1 MPGSI
6 PGGTAKIKGL
16 SCTKAWRFSL
26 ARREWWVRF
35 PHGPQNKH
43 HGMLGSQV
51 TPLRLGR
58 RELASSNLAIPTI
71 FYYQRVF
78 IGMVLLEG
86 RKEDLYN
93 KYKGQIESEKKLNSL
108 FQPLSIYDML
118 IDEPFIQQTNYKY
131 LEPLIQQYYFY
142 NDIYPRQGK
151 ELEELEPNQVN
162 TSIRAVSDMRQFVAE
177 IVPKVQFF
185 DTNKDKYPKKDL
197 REYVGDWFDR
207 DFLDFTNELIKQTS
221 EKQEEK
227 KARKEVDK
235 VYDSDTILIVKPKTH
250 TASCYYGAGTKWCT
264 TTRNNSSYFE
274 SHTKNANL
282 YYIIVKKKKTSDRFY
297 KIAINIKPN
306 QKLIDSDWYDVQ
318 DNKFSFSEKDLFLT
332 IVPQKAV
339 DAIYEDLK
347 TLKDLWFT
355 TELVPQIN
363 RTSLLQG
370 SKVIPLSN
378 GKNLIISLRFDDFQ
392 TADDLGDL
400 DESDNLFQRFGC
412 SYKVSQFNQ
421 ITQSL
426 VDPEVDSTFYE
437 SGIAYGIVSESDDNQ
452 HYEITIT
459 EFESNDEYG
468 NDFFN
473 IDNPILTFKYDKGFY
488 SSLIDYQT
496 VVLSRLIKTSNF
508 YEKLEKYQEGKNI
521 GQKYTMA
528 GYTFTKGGKL
538 TKALFNYIESLPEG
552 GIGNKLDF
560 LKRTGQITVT
570 PEGVF
575 SKTGNEISL
584 QGYLSSFFSAAKL
597 AGIIQK
603 PEGKNGFI
611 KGPNFNKYKEKI
623 S

>member
-1 MPGSI
+1 
-6 PGGTAKIKGL
+6 
-16 SCTKAWRFSL
+16 
-26 ARREWWVRF
+26 
-35 PHGPQNKH
+35 
-43 HGMLGSQV
+43 
-51 TPLRLGR
+51 
-58 RELASSNLAIPTI
+58 
-71 FYYQRVF
+71 
-78 IGMVLLEG
+78 MVLLEG

-162 TSIRAVSDMRQFVAE
+162 TSIRGVSDMRQFVAE

-197 REYVGDWFDR
+197 REYVGDWFER
-207 DFLDFTNELIKQTS
+207 DFLNFTNELIKQTS

>member
-1 MPGSI
+1 
-6 PGGTAKIKGL
+6 
-16 SCTKAWRFSL
+16 
-26 ARREWWVRF
+26 
-35 PHGPQNKH
+35 
-43 HGMLGSQV
+43 MLGSPV
-51 TPLRLGR
+51 TPPGLGPG
-58 RELASSNLAIPTI
+58 ELASSNLAISTI

-93 KYKGQIESEKKLNSL
+93 KYKGQIESERKLNSL

-131 LEPLIQQYYFY
+131 LDSLIQQYYFY

-197 REYVGDWFDR
+197 REYIGDWFER
-207 DFLDFTNELIKQTS
+207 DFLNFTNELIKQTS

-264 TTRNNSSYFE
+264 TMKNNSTYFE

-282 YYIIVKKKKTSDRFY
+282 YYIIVKKKNVSDRFY
-297 KIAINIKPN
+297 KIAVNIKPG
-306 QKLIDSDWYDVQ
+306 QKLIDSDWFDVQ
-318 DNKFSFSEKDLFLT
+318 DNKFNFSEKDLFLT
-332 IVPQKAV
+332 IIPQKAI
-339 DAIYEDLK
+339 DAIYDDLK
-347 TLKDLWFT
+347 TLKDSWFT
-355 TELVPQIN
+355 TELIPQIGDAKL
-363 RTSLLQG
+363 RQDV
-370 SKVIPLSN
+370 KRIYLSST
-378 GKNLIISLRFDDFQ
+378 KSIIIALRFDDFS
-392 TADDLGDL
+392 TSDYLGD
-400 DESDNLFQRFGC
+400 SDDDDFKPFQRFEFGFRM
-412 SYKVSQFNQ
+412 SEFNQ
-421 ITQSL
+421 NTQSL

-437 SGIAYGIVSESDDNQ
+437 SGFGLGILRISDDGQN
-452 HYEITIT
+452 YEMMI
-459 EFESNDEYG
+459 EFENDDEFG
-468 NDFFN
+468 NKFLN
-473 IDNPILTFKYDKGFY
+473 IDYPILSYPKDKHFSIAVGSYMSVVFNRIVDTDYFK
-488 SSLIDYQT
+488 Q
-496 VVLSRLIKTSNF
+496 
-508 YEKLEKYQEGKNI
+508 KLEQVKLGKNI
-521 GQKYTMA
+521 SQKYTMA

-538 TKALFNYIESLPEG
+538 TKSLMNYIESLPEG

-560 LKRTGQITVT
+560 LTKTGQVKVT
-570 PEGVF
+570 PEGVI
-575 SKTGNEISL
+575 SKTGREITL
-584 QGYLSSFFSAAKL
+584 QGYLSSFFSAAKQ